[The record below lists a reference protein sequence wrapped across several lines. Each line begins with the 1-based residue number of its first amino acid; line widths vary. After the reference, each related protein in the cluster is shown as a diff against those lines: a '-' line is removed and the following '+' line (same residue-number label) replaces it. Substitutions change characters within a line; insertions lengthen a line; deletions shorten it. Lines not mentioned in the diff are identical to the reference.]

1 MDSQTSFVAVIASL
15 AMLIFGSFYLGSDS
29 GSGTGTADGAA
40 QDVAEARPQALY
52 SPDDVRYKY
61 QQEEIRRKQKEKKLH
76 PGGMPKT
83 TSAPASSSGSDS
95 GASDDSDDEPSLS
108 DHEPQEEPELE

>member
-15 AMLIFGSFYLGSDS
+15 AMLIFGSFYLGS
-29 GSGTGTADGAA
+29 GSSTANGVDA
-40 QDVAEARPQALY
+40 QDARPQPVY
-52 SPDDVRYKY
+52 TPDDIRYKY
-61 QQEEIRRKQKEKKLH
+61 QQEDIRKKQKELKLH

-83 TSAPASSSGSDS
+83 SSAPANSSGSDS
-95 GASDDSDDEPSLS
+95 GASDDSNDEPSLS